1 MNQSGSAKNVDLP
14 PSMSDKEKIQVLKK
28 VDFLSIFHESTLERL
43 AQESREIYLKENEIL
58 FSEGDSGNTMFIILK
73 GDILIF
79 RGEKKLTVLLESDY
93 FGEMAL
99 IETKPRAAGARA
111 VTSALLI
118 EITETQFRNYF
129 AAQPQALLAL
139 LKTLSSRIREI
150 SNPIHMDHKFLEGR
164 ESSAHYA
171 QKLDS
176 SAIET
181 YVIEK
186 KTFRILK
193 ANALACENTGYSMGK
208 ITQMTFME
216 LGMNFTPESLEHLFQ
231 PLLSKTR
238 SVVVVETL
246 FQRKDGTAY
255 PVEVNLQLSDLE
267 AEQGGIIAWA
277 LDLSERKQLEET
289 IRQMAYYDVLT
300 GLPNRNLLNDR
311 LEVAL
316 AHATRRIEQVAI
328 LFLDLDHFKT
338 INDSMG
344 HDMGDLILQEVGK
357 RLQNAVRKE
366 DTVARMGGDEFIIIT
381 LGILNSENL
390 GNLAQKILDSLS
402 TPYIINENEFFIS
415 CSIGISV
422 FPDDGLEVKSLLK
435 NADMA
440 MYQAKEKGRNTY
452 QLFTPAL
459 NKKAM
464 HRMTMEKHL
473 RKALEKGEFKLE
485 YQPKISLTTGRITGI
500 EALVRWNSSEL
511 GELPPNEFIPVA
523 EETQII
529 LPLGE
534 WVLTNACRK
543 IKKWMDA
550 DYSSASVSV
559 NLSVVQ
565 FTQGSLLPF
574 LKEVL
579 DHTKIDPE
587 LLELEIKEGFY
598 VRNTEAALEILK
610 NLRKIGVRLAID
622 DFGSGYSSFTYL
634 RELPV
639 NSLKIDGSIIKDFS
653 LENISAITRAIV
665 TLGRNLKLKTI
676 AEGVETEE
684 QKKFLQEI
692 KCDEAQGYLFSK
704 PLSEE
709 GIEEL
714 LREDKKFF

>member
-99 IETKPRAAGARA
+99 IETEPRAAGARA
-111 VTSALLI
+111 VTSALLM

-129 AAQPQALLAL
+129 AAQPQALLSL
-139 LKTLSSRIREI
+139 LKTLSSRIRKI
-150 SNPIHMDHKFLEGR
+150 SNPIQMDHKFLEGR

-176 SAIET
+176 SATET
-181 YVIEK
+181 YVIEEN
-186 KTFRILK
+186 TFRILK
-193 ANALACENTGYSMGK
+193 ANALACENTGYSMEK
-208 ITQMTFME
+208 ITQMTLME

-238 SVVVVETL
+238 SVVVVETM

-255 PVEVNLQLSDLE
+255 PVEIKLQLSDLE

-381 LGILNSENL
+381 PGILNSENL
-390 GNLAQKILDSLS
+390 GNLAQKILDSLAA
-402 TPYIINENEFFIS
+402 PYIINENEFFIS

-435 NADMA
+435 NADLA

-464 HRMTMEKHL
+464 YRMTMEKHL

-523 EETQII
+523 EETRII